1 MINTRTFIN
10 AFVVMLLMG
19 GILTSAQAA
28 STMTIGATVASKI
41 VVDVT
46 AGASQ
51 SWTLDPTGIYQAT
64 VANAVTVKCNKLT
77 WTVQAAANHAKL
89 TDGTNTLGQNFYVDA
104 SGATA
109 GTGYNWTS
117 STSAGDL
124 WKNGGKG
131 TTAAGLKFSQSI
143 SWTDE
148 ISSTYGAQVTITAA
162 VS

>member
-1 MINTRTFIN
+1 MTNIRTLINVF
-10 AFVVMLLMG
+10 AVMLLMG
-19 GILTSAQAA
+19 GILTTVQAA

-51 SWTLDPTGIYQAT
+51 SWTLSPTAIYQAT
-64 VANAVTVKCNKLT
+64 VANAVTVKCNKAT
-77 WTVQAAANHAKL
+77 WTVQAASSNAKL
-89 TDGTNTLGQNFYVDA
+89 SDGTNTLGQNFYVDA
-104 SGATA
+104 TGASA

-131 TTAAGLKFSQSI
+131 STAAGLKFSQSV

-148 ISSTYGAQVTITAA
+148 ISSTYGTVVTFTAA

>member
-1 MINTRTFIN
+1 MINMRTFIK

-19 GILTSAQAA
+19 GILATAQAA

-51 SWTLDPTGIYQAT
+51 SWTLDPTAIYQAT
-64 VANAVTVKCNKLT
+64 VANAVTVKCNKAT
-77 WTVQAAANHAKL
+77 WTVQAASSHAKL

-109 GTGYNWTS
+109 GMRTGV
-117 STSAGDL
+117 STSKKPLSVKKART
-124 WKNGGKG
+124 NP
-131 TTAAGLKFSQSI
+131 
-143 SWTDE
+143 
-148 ISSTYGAQVTITAA
+148 
-162 VS
+162 